1 MRGVVGMGKSR
12 NGWRTLVSAAV
23 VLALTATGTATGQPA
38 SAAPVERAGITVDAA
53 NPAGRLPSD
62 FVGLSYEM
70 RELYTG
76 GFDARRGNLV
86 PLFRT
91 LGKSNLRISGNTLDR
106 DTLWVPEGTQPP
118 QPLPE
123 WVQSIVTPADIR
135 RLNKFLV
142 ATGWK
147 TEIGI
152 NVGRWDPVLGAD
164 QARAMFSILGR
175 RLLAAECGN
184 EPDQW
189 VLRGYRPAGYA
200 YADYL
205 KDWRTCADA
214 IGNDRIAGPDA
225 ASPTTSWAAS
235 LARDERA
242 RLKMLMIHFYS
253 LAPDGTLAGL
263 LSPQTRDRQLSAVT
277 PNLTAAKAANLPLRI
292 DETNSAFGGGVPG
305 VSDVYGSALWGL
317 DYSLAMAQAGVA
329 GINLHG
335 GLGVCGAPLFNGRFQ
350 RYTPVCAADKA
361 DEQARIY
368 KAMPLYYGLWMA
380 TRLGPG
386 RFLPVTLSTDR
397 NITAYAVRGDDGR
410 TRLVVVQK
418 EETSTAPVRLDI
430 TVGGRNR
437 GAEVLRLT
445 GATLG
450 GSDVAIQGAQV
461 DRRGKLKPGRADR
474 AKVRDGVLSV
484 NLTGGSAVLIT
495 LDKAGRGHG

>member
-1 MRGVVGMGKSR
+1 MGKSPI
-12 NGWRTLVSAAV
+12 GWQALVSAAL
-23 VLALTATGTATGQPA
+23 VLALAATGQPA
-38 SAAPVERAGITVDAA
+38 SAAPLERVALTVDAA
-53 NPAGRLPSD
+53 EPGGRLPAD

-86 PLFRT
+86 QLFRT
-91 LGKSNLRISGNTLDR
+91 LGRSSNLRISGNTLDR
-106 DTLWVPEGTQPP
+106 DTLWVPDGAQPP

-123 WVQSIVTPADIR
+123 WVQSIVMPADIR
-135 RLNKFLV
+135 RLDTFLA
-142 ATGWK
+142 ATGWR

-152 NVGRWDPVLGAD
+152 NVGRWDAALGAD

-175 RLLAAECGN
+175 RLIAAECGN

-189 VLRGYRPAGYA
+189 VSRGYRPAGYA

-205 KDWRTCADA
+205 KDWRACADA
-214 IGNDRIAGPDA
+214 IGDDRIAGPDA
-225 ASPTTSWAAS
+225 ASPTSSWAAS

-242 RLKMLMIHFYS
+242 RLKMLMIHHYS

-263 LSPQTRDRQLSAVT
+263 LSPQTRTKQLNAVT
-277 PNLTAAKAANLPLRI
+277 PNLTAANTVGLPLRI

-317 DYSLAMAQAGVA
+317 DYSLQMAKAGVA

-335 GLGVCGAPLFNGRFQ
+335 GLGVCGAPLWNGRFQ
-350 RYTPVCAADKA
+350 RYTPVCAANQA

-386 RFLPVTLSTDR
+386 TFLPVTLSTDR
-397 NITAYAVRGDDGR
+397 NVTGYAVRGDDGR

-430 TVGGRNR
+430 TVGGPDR
-437 GAEVLRLT
+437 GAEILRLT
-445 GATLG
+445 GSTLG
-450 GSDVAIQGAQV
+450 GQDVAIQGAQV
-461 DRRGKLKPGRADR
+461 DRRGQLRPGRADR
-474 AKVRDGVLSV
+474 AYVRAGVLNV
-484 NLTGGSAVLIT
+484 NLAGGSAVLIT
-495 LDKAGRGHG
+495 LDKAGHRNA